1 MTNQELIDQLS
12 KLPPLARVCYPGV
25 GMKDIN
31 GVSFIPDRIIDM
43 DDDGDPIREDFILL
57 H

>member
-1 MTNQELIDQLS
+1 MTNEELIAQLQ
-12 KLPPLARVCYPGV
+12 KLPPHAKVCYPGE

-43 DDDGDPIREDFILL
+43 CDNGYPIREDFILL